1 MTDRTLLTSRV
12 SVQTALTVS
21 ASLGGSLQPQ
31 PPDPRTGPRV
41 IPNDLADWL
50 AALRLLAAV
59 PFAYLVP
66 DAELLP
72 QESARFFYLDRAWTD
87 ALVQGAMSVG
97 TVTTAD
103 HAQLEAVYPYVRDE
117 VDEAE
122 RLARVAG
129 HDPAPLGRPALSRA
143 CCCVRGPWPA
153 GRGCTSGPTPSW
165 CPMTRC
171 CRTATRAGC
180 GCCAWNGWRP
190 RSCSR

>member
-1 MTDRTLLTSRV
+1 MTDRTLLTSAV
-12 SVQTALTVS
+12 TVQAALAVS

-103 HAQLEAVYPYVRDE
+103 HAQLEAVYPYMRDE

-129 HDPAPLGRPALSRA
+129 HDPAPLGPAAAAAAGTAGARGPARA
-143 CCCVRGPWPA
+143 DRRRAPHRARGGAPAGAAVRGPAA
-153 GRGCTSGPTPSW
+153 GR
-165 CPMTRC
+165 
-171 CRTATRAGC
+171 
-180 GCCAWNGWRP
+180 RP
-190 RSCSR
+190 GR